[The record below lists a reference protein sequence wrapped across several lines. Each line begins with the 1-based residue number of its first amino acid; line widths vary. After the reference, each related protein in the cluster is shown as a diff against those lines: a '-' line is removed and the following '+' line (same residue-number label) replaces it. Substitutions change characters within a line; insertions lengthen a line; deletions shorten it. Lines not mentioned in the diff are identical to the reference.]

1 MPPVG
6 FLNPNSVLEEWDI
19 RPGEK
24 IADFGCGPGF
34 FSIPLGQKVGQNG
47 KIYSFDIRPE
57 ALEATRGKAKLFH
70 LFNIEPTR
78 ADLEVPRGSGLKDWG
93 VDKILISNILFQVE
107 DQNAVIAEASRI
119 LRPGGS
125 LLVIEW
131 NENDAAHPIP
141 SSKVNKEEIKSAFS
155 GVGFGFQKE
164 FAAGSHHYGL
174 LFTKKD

>member
-19 RPGEK
+19 RP
-24 IADFGCGPGF
+24 
-34 FSIPLGQKVGQNG
+34 NG
-47 KIYSFDIRPE
+47 KLYSFHPRPE